1 MKKLKVF
8 ILKNCPYCIRAI
20 AYINELVKENSAY
33 ADIEVEY
40 IDERKDSAI
49 ADKYDY
55 FYVPSFYIEEK
66 KVFEGAID
74 KDGVRKIL
82 DKFI

>member
-8 ILKNCPYCIRAI
+8 ILKNCPYCVRAI
-20 AYINELVKENSAY
+20 SYIDELVRENSAY
-33 ADIEVEY
+33 TGIEVEY
-40 IDERKDSAI
+40 IDERKNSAI

-55 FYVPSFYIEEK
+55 LYVPSFYIEEK

-82 DKFI
+82 DRFI

>member
-8 ILKNCPYCIRAI
+8 ILKNCPYCVRAI
-20 AYINELVKENSAY
+20 SYIDELVRENSAY
-33 ADIEVEY
+33 TGIEVEY
-40 IDERKDSAI
+40 IDEKKDAAI

-82 DKFI
+82 DRFI